1 MKSCHRKNW
10 LSLTTVIPS
19 LVCDGERKEGERERE
34 RGREGR
40 ERGGRELL
48 ARTGMCSEYFDYW
61 EMLLVLLVP
70 AEHRWYERT

>member
-34 RGREGR
+34 RGREGER
-40 ERGGRELL
+40 EGGEGEGREG
-48 ARTGMCSEYFDYW
+48 TPGQNW
-61 EMLLVLLVP
+61 NVLRVF
-70 AEHRWYERT
+70 